1 MEELGILT
9 IFTRAGLAFSDQQ
22 SAFCSQELEARSQE

>member
-9 IFTRAGLAFSDQQ
+9 IFTLAGLAFSDQQ
-22 SAFCSQELEARSQE
+22 SAFSSQELEARSQE

>member
-9 IFTRAGLAFSDQQ
+9 IFMLAGMTFSDQQ
-22 SAFCSQELEARSQE
+22 SAFSSQELEARSQE